1 MKTLLRHLPTL
12 LVVLLM
18 LSGCGK
24 LEDEY
29 STRYRCRFLFNNA
42 IHNNTRIQ
50 AACTSWGTFVHITL
64 TGNRTVKLEVFG
76 QDAELVQPVASE
88 QPELYAL
95 GIDNGSGLFIG
106 CSSFNDGAIYV
117 FDGQCPNCYSGGMT
131 SYRLAFSQSGQWV
144 TCPSCHRSYD
154 LNNGGLVVQGDA
166 GSKLYRYRASYSGQI
181 LQAYN

>member
-1 MKTLLRHLPTL
+1 MKTLLRYLPTL

-29 STRYRCRFLFNNA
+29 SIKYRCRFLFNNA

-88 QPELYAL
+88 QPEHYAL

-106 CSSFNDGAIYV
+106 CSSFNDGAIYA

-166 GSKLYRYRASYSGQI
+166 GSKLYRYRASYSAQI